1 MSKQQKQI
9 LILVVM
15 GIVLIGV
22 LTYQMSSSKTPA
34 ASAKAGKSKAG
45 QSAKNTS
52 GAAEDATEASALKRT
67 DIDIDVLL
75 ANIQEV
81 DFEYDAEEIPRDPMR
96 PLIGTLLTTE
106 QEDPVIP
113 PASVDRIRDKNV
125 SGIVW
130 NEHAPV
136 AIVDNEIVVPGF
148 VYPDGTEVESI
159 GPDRVVFK
167 VAESL
172 IQVQLK
178 EH

>member
-15 GIVLIGV
+15 GIVLFGIV
-22 LTYQMSSSKTPA
+22 VYQSSSKAPG

-75 ANIQEV
+75 ASIQEV